1 MEVDTKL
8 LDILFRKM
16 SPSQLLDRLGSWKP
30 TVDLKLDRFMFRRSA
45 PQDLSGYSLD
55 EHDLIFNYL
64 HEGAASFDQHQLRA
78 FSGHGRV
85 IDEDSTLK
93 YTRPLPDLAIFSVL
107 SFASEVLKQENGIPV
122 CRIEKAYTWRDTF
135 LLLGQDLFVCAYL
148 AAEDLRNRR
157 ERRDF
162 TWPAVIRTDLP
173 ELNRIL
179 QEGVAENHQHL
190 YGSSQTFA
198 LNWCSLMNYPESHQK
213 IEEYF
218 GELYQPA
225 VIFQDGEKLVSTK
238 DRVRYAAICRKHL
251 FRKLHNL
258 NRDGEWD
265 WLYELCPEIRANA
278 EIAELREIYGARIP
292 QHKGEPKV
300 LDYALEE
307 EIFIAAPDVAYRSLA
322 GERWFLYS
330 CFRKFLLNEL
340 NEKEKLLLYLYLVL
354 KSLFRSELIQVN
366 RYVGFHNFAN
376 YQNRKTKLCDTPFYN
391 AELLRMALNAPIREG
406 HVTSLETRVG
416 PGMTVDYNFES
427 VTEPD
432 EMFRFGDL
440 SLEELQDPTR
450 PPLPPITQTNLSDNG
465 LFYVIHFIKEIE
477 TPAHML
483 KDLELTCRNNR
494 VRKRSRQQALCI
506 AECLSNSE
514 YYCRRIR
521 GIDAANHEFGTPP
534 EAFAPVFRFLHNFRV
549 SDFARETL
557 LKKEPVHRLSTT
569 YHAGED
575 FLDIAGALR
584 TIDEAVTFLEMQRGD
599 RIGHALGLGVAP
611 EIHYQLKGHR
621 IFLRRQDRL
630 DDLIWILFRG
640 NELGVS
646 IENRSDLEKEARDLL
661 EIIYGD
667 AIRENEWNITL
678 QDYYDSML
686 LRADSPDRY
695 ITMKYEPYNGLG
707 DLFEEFAVS
716 LREQRLER
724 IRTNHKFAGMYYYYH
739 YGKRER
745 TRGEKT
751 IDVQIDDQYICL
763 MRKLQDALQWE
774 LAAKGISIESNP
786 SSNVLI
792 GTFGMYEKHPV
803 FRFNNTD
810 LEIDH
815 RKYKE
820 CPQLTVSINTDDL
833 GVFDTSQEFEYA
845 LLYVALNNI
854 TDEQGDP
861 RYGKTEILR
870 YLENLRKMGHAVV
883 FPPC

>member
-16 SPSQLLDRLGSWKP
+16 PPGQLLDRLRGRKP
-30 TVDLKLDRFMFRRSA
+30 IADLELDRKMFRSSA
-45 PQDLSGYSLD
+45 PQELDGYSLD
-55 EHDLIFNYL
+55 EHELIFNYL
-64 HEGAASFDQHQLRA
+64 HVGASRFEQHQLRA

-85 IDEDSTLK
+85 IDEDSTLE
-93 YTRPLPDLAIFSVL
+93 YSQPLPDVAFYSVL
-107 SFASEVLKQENGIPV
+107 NFASQVLKQENGIPV
-122 CRIEKAYTWRDTF
+122 CRIEKVFTWRDAF

-148 AAEDLRNRR
+148 ASEDLRNRR

-173 ELNRIL
+173 ELNEIL
-179 QEGVAENHQHL
+179 QRGVAENHQHL

-198 LNWCSLMNYPESHQK
+198 LSWCNLMNYPESHNK
-213 IEEYF
+213 IGELFE
-218 GELYQPA
+218 ELYQP
-225 VIFQDGEKLVSTK
+225 VEIRQDGEKLISTK

-251 FRKLHNL
+251 FQKLHNIE
-258 NRDGEWD
+258 ND
-265 WLYELCPEIRANA
+265 WSWLEELCPEMTANA
-278 EIAELREIYGARIP
+278 EIKELREIYGARVP
-292 QHKGEPKV
+292 QLQGDPKI

-307 EIFIAAPDVAYRSLA
+307 EIFIAAPDAAYRSLA

-330 CFRKFLLNEL
+330 CFRKFLLGEL
-340 NEKEKLLLYLYLVL
+340 KEKEKMLLHLYLVL
-354 KSLFRSELIQVN
+354 KGLFRSELIQVN
-366 RYVGFHNFAN
+366 GYVGFHNFAN
-376 YQNRKTKLCDTPFYN
+376 YQDRKKKLCDTPFYN

-416 PGMTVDYNFES
+416 PGDTVDYILGG

-440 SLEELQDPTR
+440 SLEEIQDTTR
-450 PPLPPITQTNLSDNG
+450 QPLPPIMETNLSDEG
-465 LFYVIHFIKEIE
+465 LFYVVHFIKLIE
-477 TPAHML
+477 PAAHTL
-483 KDLELTCRNNR
+483 PDLELVCRNNQ
-494 VRKRSRQQALCI
+494 VRRNIRRQALCM

-534 EAFAPVFRFLHNFRV
+534 EAFAPVFRFLHNFRA
-549 SDFARETL
+549 SDFAKEML
-557 LKKEPVHRLSTT
+557 MKKEPVHRLSTT

-584 TIDEAVTFLEMQRGD
+584 TIDEAVTYLEMQRGD

-611 EIHYQLKGHR
+611 EVHYQLKGHR
-621 IFLRRQDRL
+621 IFLRQQDRL

-640 NELGVS
+640 TELGVRIDCRS
-646 IENRSDLEKEARDLL
+646 ELENEARDLI

-667 AIRENEWNITL
+667 AIRENKWNITL
-678 QDYYDSML
+678 QDYYDSTL
-686 LRADSPDRY
+686 LRADSPERY

-707 DLFEEFAVS
+707 DPFEEFAVS
-716 LREQRLER
+716 LREPRLDR
-724 IRTNHKFAGMYYYYH
+724 IRANEKFAGMYYYYH

-745 TRGEKT
+745 IRAEKT
-751 IDVQIDDQYICL
+751 IDVLIDDKYIRL
-763 MRKLQDALQWE
+763 MRKLQDALQWD
-774 LAAKGISIESNP
+774 LATKGISIESNP

-792 GTFGMYEKHPV
+792 GTFGVYEKHPV

-810 LEIDH
+810 LEIDPQ
-815 RKYKE
+815 KYRE
-820 CPQLTVSINTDDL
+820 CPQLTVSVNTDDL

-845 LLYVALNNI
+845 LLYYALHSI
-854 TDEQGDP
+854 KDDQGNP

-870 YLENLRKMGHAVV
+870 YLENLRKMGHSVA

>member
-1 MEVDTKL
+1 MEVDTKF

-16 SPSQLLDRLGSWKP
+16 SPSQLLDRLHGRKP
-30 TVDLKLDRFMFRRSA
+30 MRDPELDRKMFRSSA
-45 PQDLSGYSLD
+45 PQKLDGYSLD

-64 HEGAASFDQHQLRA
+64 HVEASRFEQHQLRA
-78 FSGHGRV
+78 FSGHGRT
-85 IDEDSTLK
+85 IDEDSTLR
-93 YTRPLPDLAIFSVL
+93 YDQPLPDMAFYSVL
-107 SFASEVLKQENGIPV
+107 NFASQVLKQENGIPV
-122 CRIEKAYTWRDTF
+122 CRIEKVFTWRDAF

-148 AAEDLRNRR
+148 ASEDLKNRR

-173 ELNRIL
+173 ELNEIL
-179 QEGVAENHQHL
+179 QRGVAENHQHL

-198 LNWCSLMNYPESHQK
+198 LSWCNLMNYPDSHQK
-213 IEEYF
+213 IEEHF
-218 GELYQPA
+218 RELYQP
-225 VIFQDGEKLVSTK
+225 VETRQDGEKLISTK

-251 FRKLHNL
+251 FQKLHNIE
-258 NRDGEWD
+258 ND
-265 WLYELCPEIRANA
+265 WSWLEELCPEMTANA
-278 EIAELREIYGARIP
+278 EIKELREIYGARVP
-292 QHKGEPKV
+292 QLQGDPKI

-307 EIFIAAPDVAYRSLA
+307 EIFIAAPDAAYRSLA

-330 CFRKFLLNEL
+330 CFRKFLLGEL
-340 NEKEKLLLYLYLVL
+340 NENEKMLLHLYLVL
-354 KSLFRSELIQVN
+354 KGLFRSELIQVN
-366 RYVGFHNFAN
+366 GYVGFHNFAN
-376 YQNRKTKLCDTPFYN
+376 YQNRKSKLCDTPFYN

-416 PGMTVDYNFES
+416 PGDTVDYILGG

-440 SLEELQDPTR
+440 SLEEIQDTTR
-450 PPLPPITQTNLSDNG
+450 QPLPPIMETNLSDEG
-465 LFYVIHFIKEIE
+465 LFYVVHFIKLIE
-477 TPAHML
+477 PAAHTL
-483 KDLELTCRNNR
+483 PDLELVCRNNQ
-494 VRKRSRQQALCI
+494 VRRNIRRQALCM

-534 EAFAPVFRFLHNFRV
+534 EAFAPVFRFLHNFRA
-549 SDFARETL
+549 SDFAKEML
-557 LKKEPVHRLSTT
+557 MKKEPVHRLSTT

-584 TIDEAVTFLEMQRGD
+584 TIDEAVTYLEMQRGD

-611 EIHYQLKGHR
+611 EVHYQLKGHR
-621 IFLRRQDRL
+621 IFLRQQDRL

-640 NELGVS
+640 TELGVRIDCRS
-646 IENRSDLEKEARDLL
+646 ELENEARDLI

-667 AIRENEWNITL
+667 AIRENKWNITL
-678 QDYYDSML
+678 QDYYDSTL
-686 LRADSPDRY
+686 LRADSPERY

-707 DLFEEFAVS
+707 DPFEEFAVS
-716 LREQRLER
+716 LREPRLDR
-724 IRTNHKFAGMYYYYH
+724 IRANEKFAGMYYYYH

-745 TRGEKT
+745 IRAEKT
-751 IDVQIDDQYICL
+751 IDVLIDDKYIRL
-763 MRKLQDALQWE
+763 MRKLQDALQWD
-774 LAAKGISIESNP
+774 LATKGISIESNP

-792 GTFGMYEKHPV
+792 GTFGVYEKHPV

-810 LEIDH
+810 LEIDPQ
-815 RKYKE
+815 KYRE
-820 CPQLTVSINTDDL
+820 CPQLTVSVNTDDL
-833 GVFDTSQEFEYA
+833 GIFDTSQEFEYA
-845 LLYVALNNI
+845 LLYFALNSI
-854 TDEQGDP
+854 KDDLGKP

-870 YLENLRKMGHAVV
+870 YLENLRKMGHSVA

>member
-1 MEVDTKL
+1 MEVDTKF

-16 SPSQLLDRLGSWKP
+16 SPSQILDRLRGKKP
-30 TVDLKLDRFMFRRSA
+30 IADLGLDRKMFRSSA
-45 PQDLSGYSLD
+45 PQKLDGYSLD
-55 EHDLIFNYL
+55 EHDLIFDYL
-64 HEGAASFDQHQLRA
+64 QVGASRFEQHQLRA
-78 FSGHGRV
+78 LSGHGRI
-85 IDEDSTLK
+85 IDEDSTLR
-93 YTRPLPDLAIFSVL
+93 YDQPLPDMAFYSVL
-107 SFASEVLKQENGIPV
+107 NFASQVLKQENGIPV
-122 CRIEKAYTWRDTF
+122 CRIEKVFTWRDAF
-135 LLLGQDLFVCAYL
+135 LPLGQDLFVCAYL
-148 AAEDLRNRR
+148 ASEDLRNRR

-173 ELNRIL
+173 ELNEIL
-179 QEGVAENHQHL
+179 QRGVAENHQHL

-198 LNWCSLMNYPESHQK
+198 LSWCNMMNYPESHQK
-213 IEEYF
+213 IGELF
-218 GELYQPA
+218 KELYQPV
-225 VIFQDGEKLVSTK
+225 VILQEGEQLISTK

-251 FRKLHNL
+251 FQKLHNIENNWSWL
-258 NRDGEWD
+258 N
-265 WLYELCPEIRANA
+265 ELCPEMTANA
-278 EIAELREIYGARIP
+278 EIKELREIYGARVP
-292 QHKGEPKV
+292 QLQGDPKI

-307 EIFIAAPDVAYRSLA
+307 EIFIVAPDAAYRSLA

-330 CFRKFLLNEL
+330 CFRKFLLGEL

-354 KSLFRSELIQVN
+354 KGLFRSELIQVN
-366 RYVGFHNFAN
+366 GYVGFHNFAN
-376 YQNRKTKLCDTPFYN
+376 YQNRKSKLCDTPFYN

-406 HVTSLETRVG
+406 NVTSLETRIG
-416 PGMTVDYNFES
+416 PGKTVEYILGG

-440 SLEELQDPTR
+440 SLEEIQDTTR
-450 PPLPPITQTNLSDNG
+450 PPLPSITETNLSREG
-465 LFYVIHFIKEIE
+465 LFYVVHFIKDIE
-477 TPAHML
+477 KPAYTL
-483 KDLELTCRNNR
+483 PDLELACRNNK
-494 VRKRSRQQALCI
+494 VRKNIRQQALCM

-534 EAFAPVFRFLHNFRV
+534 EAFAPVFRFLHNFRA
-549 SDFARETL
+549 SDFAKEML
-557 LKKEPVHRLSTT
+557 MKKEPVHRLSTT

-584 TIDEAVTFLEMQRGD
+584 TIDEAVTYLEMQRGD

-611 EIHYQLKGHR
+611 EVHYQLKGYR
-621 IFLRRQDRL
+621 IFLRQQDRL

-640 NELGVS
+640 TELGVRLDC
-646 IENRSDLEKEARDLL
+646 RSELEKEARDLI

-667 AIRENEWNITL
+667 AIQENDWNITL
-678 QDYYDSML
+678 QDYYNSTL
-686 LRADSPDRY
+686 LRADSPERY
-695 ITMKYEPYNGLG
+695 ITMKYEPYDGFG
-707 DLFEEFAVS
+707 DPFEEFAVS
-716 LREQRLER
+716 LREPRLDR
-724 IRTNHKFAGMYYYYH
+724 IRTNEKFAGMYYYYH

-745 TRGEKT
+745 IRAEKT
-751 IDVQIDDQYICL
+751 IDVLIDDNYIRL

-792 GTFGMYEKHPV
+792 GTFGVYEKHPV

-810 LEIDH
+810 LEIDPQ
-815 RKYKE
+815 KYRE
-820 CPQLTVSINTDDL
+820 CPQLTVSVNTDDL

-845 LLYVALNNI
+845 LLYFALNSI
-854 TDEQGDP
+854 RDDQGKP

-870 YLENLRKMGHAVV
+870 YLENLRKMGHSVA

>member
-16 SPSQLLDRLGSWKP
+16 SPSQLLDRLRGRKP
-30 TVDLKLDRFMFRRSA
+30 TLDLELDRYMFRSSA
-45 PQDLSGYSLD
+45 PQELDGYSLD

-64 HEGAASFDQHQLRA
+64 HVGAARFEQHQLRA
-78 FSGHGRV
+78 FSGHGRT
-85 IDEDSTLK
+85 IDEDSTLGYK
-93 YTRPLPDLAIFSVL
+93 QTLADLAFYSVL
-107 SFASEVLKQENGIPV
+107 SFASQVLKQANGVPV
-122 CRIEKAYTWRDTF
+122 CRIEKVFTWRDAF

-148 AAEDLRNRR
+148 ASEDLKNRR

-173 ELNRIL
+173 ELNEIL
-179 QEGVAENHQHL
+179 QKGVAENHQHL

-198 LNWCSLMNYPESHQK
+198 LSWCNLMNYPDSHQK
-213 IEEYF
+213 IEEHF
-218 GELYQPA
+218 RELYQPV
-225 VIFQDGEKLVSTK
+225 VIRRDGEKLVSTK

-251 FRKLHNL
+251 FQKLHNIE
-258 NRDGEWD
+258 ND
-265 WLYELCPEIRANA
+265 WFWLDELCPEMTANA
-278 EIAELREIYGARIP
+278 EIVLLREIYGARVP
-292 QHKGEPKV
+292 QLQGEPKI

-307 EIFIAAPDVAYRSLA
+307 EIFIAAPDAAYRSLA

-330 CFRKFLLNEL
+330 CFRKFLLDEL

-366 RYVGFHNFAN
+366 GYVGFHNFAN
-376 YQNRKTKLCDTPFYN
+376 YQNRKSKLCDTPFYN

-416 PGMTVDYNFES
+416 PGKTVEYILGG

-440 SLEELQDPTR
+440 SLREIQNPTR
-450 PPLPPITQTNLSDNG
+450 PPLPPITETNLSDEG
-465 LFYVIHFIKEIE
+465 LFYVVHFIKDIE
-477 TPAHML
+477 KPAHKL
-483 KDLELTCRNNR
+483 PDLELVCRNNQ
-494 VRKRSRQQALCI
+494 VRKNIRQQALCM

-534 EAFAPVFRFLHNFRV
+534 EAFAPVFRFLHNFRA
-549 SDFARETL
+549 SDFAKEML
-557 LKKEPVHRLSTT
+557 MKKEPVHRLSTT

-584 TIDEAVTFLEMQRGD
+584 TIDEAVTYLEMQRGD

-611 EIHYQLKGHR
+611 EVHYQLKGHR
-621 IFLRRQDRL
+621 IFLRQQDRL

-640 NELGVS
+640 TELGVRLDC
-646 IENRSDLEKEARDLL
+646 RSELEKEARDLI

-667 AIRENEWNITL
+667 AIRENNWNITL
-678 QDYYDSML
+678 QDYYDSTL
-686 LRADSPDRY
+686 LRADSPERY

-707 DLFEEFAVS
+707 DPFEEFAVS
-716 LREQRLER
+716 LREPRLDR
-724 IRTNHKFAGMYYYYH
+724 IRANEKFAGMYYYYH

-745 TRGEKT
+745 IRAEKT
-751 IDVQIDDQYICL
+751 IDVLIDDNYIRL

-792 GTFGMYEKHPV
+792 GTFGVYEKHPV

-810 LEIDH
+810 LEIDPQ
-815 RKYKE
+815 KYRE
-820 CPQLTVSINTDDL
+820 CPQLTVSVNTDDL

-845 LLYVALNNI
+845 LLYFALNSI
-854 TDEQGDP
+854 RDDQGKP

-870 YLENLRKMGHAVV
+870 YLENLRKMGHSVA

>member
-16 SPSQLLDRLGSWKP
+16 PPGQLLDRLRGRKP
-30 TVDLKLDRFMFRRSA
+30 IADLELDRKMFRSSA
-45 PQDLSGYSLD
+45 PQELDGYSLD
-55 EHDLIFNYL
+55 EHELIFNYL
-64 HEGAASFDQHQLRA
+64 HVGASRFEQHQLRA
-78 FSGHGRV
+78 FSGHGRT
-85 IDEDSTLK
+85 IDEDSTLR
-93 YTRPLPDLAIFSVL
+93 YDQPLPDMAIYSVL
-107 SFASEVLKQENGIPV
+107 NFASQVLKQENGIPV
-122 CRIEKAYTWRDTF
+122 CRIEKVFTWRDAF

-148 AAEDLRNRR
+148 ASEDLKNRR

-173 ELNRIL
+173 ELNEIL
-179 QEGVAENHQHL
+179 QKGVAENHQHL

-198 LNWCSLMNYPESHQK
+198 LSWCNLMNYPDSHQK
-213 IEEYF
+213 IEEHF
-218 GELYQPA
+218 RELYQPV
-225 VIFQDGEKLVSTK
+225 VIRRDGEKLVSTK

-251 FRKLHNL
+251 FQKLHNIE
-258 NRDGEWD
+258 ND
-265 WLYELCPEIRANA
+265 WFWLDELCPEMTANA
-278 EIAELREIYGARIP
+278 EIVLLREIYGARVP
-292 QHKGEPKV
+292 QLQGEPKI

-307 EIFIAAPDVAYRSLA
+307 EIFIAAPDAAYRSLA

-330 CFRKFLLNEL
+330 CFRKFLLDEL

-366 RYVGFHNFAN
+366 GYVGFHNFAN
-376 YQNRKTKLCDTPFYN
+376 YQNRKSKLCDTPFYN

-416 PGMTVDYNFES
+416 PGKTVEYILGG

-440 SLEELQDPTR
+440 SLREIQNPTR
-450 PPLPPITQTNLSDNG
+450 PPLPPITETNLSDEG
-465 LFYVIHFIKEIE
+465 LFYVVHFIKDIE
-477 TPAHML
+477 KPAHKL
-483 KDLELTCRNNR
+483 PDLELVCRNNQ
-494 VRKRSRQQALCI
+494 VRKNIRQQALCM
-506 AECLSNSE
+506 ADCLSNSE

-534 EAFAPVFRFLHNFRV
+534 EAFAPVFRFLHNFRA
-549 SDFARETL
+549 SDFAKEML
-557 LKKEPVHRLSTT
+557 MKKEPVHRLSTT

-584 TIDEAVTFLEMQRGD
+584 TIDEAVTYLEMHRGD

-621 IFLRRQDRL
+621 IFLRQQDRL

-640 NELGVS
+640 TELGVRLDC
-646 IENRSDLEKEARDLL
+646 RSELEKEARDLI

-667 AIRENEWNITL
+667 AIRENNWNITL
-678 QDYYDSML
+678 QDYYDSTL
-686 LRADSPDRY
+686 LRADSPERY

-707 DLFEEFAVS
+707 DPFEEFAVS
-716 LREQRLER
+716 LREPRLDR
-724 IRTNHKFAGMYYYYH
+724 IRANEKFAGMYYYYH

-745 TRGEKT
+745 IRAEKT
-751 IDVQIDDQYICL
+751 IDVLIDDQYIRL

-792 GTFGMYEKHPV
+792 GTFGVYEKHPV

-810 LEIDH
+810 LEIDPQ
-815 RKYKE
+815 KYRE
-820 CPQLTVSINTDDL
+820 CPQLTVSVNTDDL

-845 LLYVALNNI
+845 LLYFALNSI
-854 TDEQGDP
+854 RDEQGNP

-870 YLENLRKMGHAVV
+870 YLENLRKMGHSVA